1 MENLTAKNYNNYI
14 QHLSTMLKVN
24 IDGALAVFDLDGKI
38 ERDFFKSLETSPF
51 LGLINIIKT
60 TEHKGET
67 LGISVPMPSQT
78 DINQHDRTPEKGH
91 ISPPQKFHC
100 EQIDLD
106 TSISYPKLDR
116 IAGVLEVDFS
126 RKFEEH
132 LTTEILLSL
141 LLVGWN
147 GKNRLQTS
155 NPVINKL
162 AEDVKKGWLQ
172 KIRENAVDK
181 LISVANVG
189 ADQEYKSLNSLVK
202 AGLAKIGDPIKGGG
216 DMIAICGRNVLS
228 DFPID
233 AALSTPRMTVSQKLI
248 GGLKAVGVDYFPA
261 DSILITRLDNLSL
274 YVQKGTIRRIM
285 ERNPAKDRLDI
296 YNSLV
301 VDFVIEDYNAVALIE
316 NINIID

>member
-1 MENLTAKNYNNYI
+1 MENFTAKQYNNYI

-24 IDGALAVFDLDGKI
+24 IDGALSVFDLDGKV
-38 ERDFFKSLETSPF
+38 EKEFFKSLETSPF

-60 TEHKGET
+60 TEPKGEA
-67 LGISVPMPSQT
+67 LGITLPIPSQT
-78 DINQHDRTPEKGH
+78 NINQQDRTPEKGH

-106 TSISYPKLDR
+106 TYISYPKLDR
-116 IAGVLEVDFS
+116 IAGVLEVDFN
-126 RKFEEH
+126 KNFDNH

-147 GKNRLQTS
+147 GKQRLETS
-155 NPVINKL
+155 NPAINKL

-172 KIRENAVDK
+172 KIRENAPTK
-181 LISVANVG
+181 LISLANVG
-189 ADQEYKSLNSLVK
+189 ENQQYKSLNALIK
-202 AGLAKIGDPIKGGG
+202 AGLEKIDNPIKLSG
-216 DMIAICGRNVLS
+216 DLIAICGRNVLS

-301 VDFVIEDYNAVALIE
+301 ADFIIEDYNAVALIE